1 MRLLGVQFEIEGD
14 DLNGNFPSHVEK
26 FYERTNPGD
35 VLIFPED
42 IGLLVAFSGVR
53 ANSTA
58 ESIEILYSADRERI
72 DAIAKDPGINNF
84 ISAIFLSLTDRFVRD
99 FYNLFQSLSIKYG
112 VYTVTCN
119 NMPRFKRSGD
129 RWEPANPRVYN
140 TAFVF
145 DTSGR
150 LLFSQDKVFL
160 TAEEMNLGISS
171 GNLNEVS
178 SFEIEGRQ
186 IGIAISLDAFTPQY
200 ISRLEDAEIIIQPD
214 ANPGKWNSILS
225 NGRWQPE
232 EWMDSA
238 YYITQRM
245 AKAKHVIN
253 PMMVGNLMDIRF
265 EGQSSVTKKA
275 EKGDIKMAYIGNQP
289 TTGFHS
295 IIGIEGFDPFDYVEK
310 MRIIERGLKFQEG
323 VIEIEI

>member
-1 MRLLGVQFEIEGD
+1 MRFVGVQFEIKDG
-14 DLNGNFPSHVEK
+14 DLNGNFQSHIEK
-26 FYERTNPGD
+26 FYEQTNQGD

-42 IGLLVAFSGVR
+42 IGLLVAFSGIR
-53 ANSTA
+53 ANSTT
-58 ESIEILYSADRERI
+58 EGIEILYSANRERI
-72 DAIAKDPGINNF
+72 DTIAKDPEINNF

-99 FYNLFQSLSIKYG
+99 FYNLFESLSLKYG

-119 NMPRFKRSGD
+119 NMPRFKSYGD
-129 RWEPANPRVYN
+129 RWEPTNPRVYN

-145 DTSGR
+145 GPSGR

-160 TAEEMNLGISS
+160 TPEEMSLGISS
-171 GNLNEVS
+171 GNITEVLP
-178 SFEIEGRQ
+178 FEIEGRK

-245 AKAKHVIN
+245 VKAKHVIN

-265 EGQSSVTKKA
+265 EGQSSITKKA
-275 EKGDIKMAYIGNQP
+275 EKGDIRMAYIGNQP

-295 IIGIEGFDPFDYVEK
+295 ILGIEEFDPSDYVEK
-310 MRIIERGLKFQEG
+310 MKVIDRKLKFQEG